1 MGDYN
6 VTRDQ
11 WDEAKKVALKILQ
24 SGVFVT
30 DADYNEMNRV
40 LENKIN
46 RLTRALSMRT
56 MTGVR
61 VGNAYAWKS
70 GGTNTISLNRGDAF
84 VPRPGASGEFI
95 HIFED
100 YDITKGGWT
109 TPSGSD
115 RTDWLYLDIYYDI
128 VDSDDDVGLINP
140 DVAEETMVDVR
151 LKVDWKQQE
160 GGSFPS
166 PPTGHNY
173 VKIVTIARLN
183 GNDQITEDMCT
194 FELKNIAPLCQDG
207 SIELIGDLSVSEGI
221 KIDGVDISEDLVRRD
236 GTKSITGDLSV
247 DAGIKI
253 DGVDIS
259 QLDSDFSAFRADWRE
274 IYYSMG
280 QEVSNDT
287 NGGVPATD
295 FQFSEDTA
303 TSYVT
308 KIERIVHN
316 HNHLRTIKCKVYLV
330 HTTNSGRANL
340 LVKDI
345 DDNSIGS
352 DEQRV
357 AAIGDD
363 GWYTLSVDISG
374 TSETEFWVEF
384 QLRRES
390 NPCKITAKYVEIWG
404 EY

>member
-40 LENKIN
+40 LENKVN

-109 TPSGSD
+109 TPSGGD

-183 GNDQITEDMCT
+183 GNAQITEDMCT

-221 KIDGVDISEDLVRRD
+221 KIDGVDISDLETQFQDFR
-236 GTKSITGDLSV
+236 GDC
-247 DAGIKI
+247 
-253 DGVDIS
+253 
-259 QLDSDFSAFRADWRE
+259 RE
-274 IYYSMG
+274 VYFCMG
-280 QEVSNDT
+280 QSVANDT
-287 NGGVPATD
+287 SGGVPEID
-295 FQFSEDTA
+295 FRFLEESSY
-303 TSYVT
+303 SYVT
-308 KIERIVHN
+308 KWEGIVHN
-316 HNHLRTIKCKVYLV
+316 HSHLRTIKCRGFF
-330 HTTNSGRANL
+330 SAAGDSSRRGGAAL

-345 DDNSIGS
+345 DDNTIGI
-352 DEQRV
+352 DEYLV
-357 AAIGDD
+357 IGGDFQ
-363 GWYTLSVDISG
+363 WHTLSVDISE
-374 TSETEFWVEF
+374 TDETEFWVEF
-384 QLRRES
+384 QMKRMSGS
-390 NPCKITAKYVEIWG
+390 NDVYAKHVEIWG